1 MLVAM
6 MPRVHAD
13 GEGEGDETTDSHRRW
28 NAVCLHGRPNS
39 SVGSDRLP
47 ASIFVESL
55 AESHLDALVFALL
68 PSLTQLSQGFSLSK
82 YKCWLHL

>member
-1 MLVAM
+1 MLDAI

-13 GEGEGDETTDSHRRW
+13 GEGEGDEMTDSHRRW
-28 NAVCLHGRPNS
+28 TAVCLHGRWDS

-55 AESHLDALVFALL
+55 AESHLDTLIRW
-68 PSLTQLSQGFSLSK
+68 QI
-82 YKCWLHL
+82 

>member
-55 AESHLDALVFALL
+55 AESHLDALSIISVVHAPRQYSVEICLL
-68 PSLTQLSQGFSLSK
+68 L
-82 YKCWLHL
+82 